1 MGQKFVPREVFVASS
16 YMAPVGRYNGRE
28 REALSFLE
36 MAEKAGEVFAGSR
49 LRRADIDAVV
59 VGCQN
64 PVAFSGVDNTAAKI
78 AGVLGISGAK
88 SVLID
93 TASSSGA
100 SALEYAYL
108 QIASG
113 RCDHVLALGIQKMSD
128 VPTAQA
134 TRIVAGV
141 IDRDEAEFGLT
152 MPACGALVARSLIE
166 RLKLSNEEWTAFS
179 ALLTQRSHRFA
190 ARNPDAHLNFEIPV
204 EEYYRQIVNG
214 KNYRYWWP
222 LRYHDFCPMSDG
234 VAAVLL
240 SATPHE
246 VIVSGVGSATDIPTI
261 ADRPY
266 FHSFPATVRAAAEA
280 YAMAG
285 IKEITKFA
293 GKIHV
298 NMHDPFNGFGPINMV
313 DLGFIPRRKIVE
325 GLLNDELTGIK
336 GSFPTNITGGLKGR
350 GHPLGATGMIQI
362 VENHRLITSGAF
374 QMGLAHSIGGPINNN
389 VVTLLERTSHYRNR
403 PRPEITNW
411 GLPHLGRLKPKRVNV
426 AELLAGQGEVEG
438 RFVAATTRFDF
449 KTGAPEMIIIIVSC
463 AAGGGR
469 FSFLFGVGGE
479 HYKAVVGLMP
489 GDQVSLER
497 SGEQILVNRI
507 PVRKFYQRTLN
518 GVVELAG
525 TGWKKLTG
533 AGAGSAAA
541 TGAGEAAV
549 TETVAG
555 AEVAAATGEEAVSGT
570 EVVAETGAETTAV
583 TKPGTVTGVAAD

>member
-1 MGQKFVPREVFVASS
+1 MICCDSVLIHSRVGGRWQELFQASGEGRPRRKGGIMGQAFLPREVYVASS
-16 YMAPVGRYNGRE
+16 FMAPVGRYNGRE

-36 MAEKAGEVFAGSR
+36 MAEMAGEVFNRSR
-49 LRRADIDAVV
+49 LRRADINAVV

-64 PVAFSGVDNTAAKI
+64 PVAFSGVDNTAAKV

-128 VPTAQA
+128 VPTSQA

-141 IDRDEAEFGLT
+141 IDRDEGEFGLT
-152 MPACGALVARSLIE
+152 MPACGALVARALIE
-166 RLKLSNEEWTAFS
+166 RLKLTMEEWTAFS
-179 ALLTQRSHRFA
+179 ALLTQRAHRFA
-190 ARNPDAHLNFEIPV
+190 AQNPDAHLNFEIPL
-204 EEYYRQIVNG
+204 EEYYRQIVSG

-285 IKEITKFA
+285 VKDITRFA
-293 GKIHV
+293 GRIHV
-298 NMHDPFNGFGPINMV
+298 NMHDPFNGFGPVNMV
-313 DLGFIPRRKIVE
+313 DLGFVPRNRMVE
-325 GLLNDELTGIK
+325 GLLNDELTGVG

-362 VENHRLITSGAF
+362 VENHQLITSGQF

-389 VVTLLERTSHYRNR
+389 VVTLLERTSHYRDR
-403 PRPEITNW
+403 PRPAVSPW
-411 GLPHLGRLKPKRVNV
+411 GLPPLGKMKPKKVNM
-426 AELLAGQGEVEG
+426 AELLAGRGEVEG
-438 RFVAATTRFDF
+438 RFVTATTRFHF
-449 KTGAPEMIIIIVSC
+449 KTGEPEAIVIIVSC

-469 FSFLFGVGGE
+469 FSFLFGIGGE
-479 HYKAVVGLMP
+479 HYQKVVRLAP
-489 GDQVSLER
+489 GDRVSLER
-497 SGEQILVNRI
+497 TGEEILLNHI

-518 GVVELAG
+518 GVLELAG
-525 TGWKKLTG
+525 SGWKKLTR
-533 AGAGSAAA
+533 
-541 TGAGEAAV
+541 TR
-549 TETVAG
+549 
-555 AEVAAATGEEAVSGT
+555 
-570 EVVAETGAETTAV
+570 
-583 TKPGTVTGVAAD
+583 

>member
-1 MGQKFVPREVFVASS
+1 MGTPSRRGSSVTQQFMPREVYVASS

-36 MAEKAGEVFAGSR
+36 MAEKAGELFAASR
-49 LRRADIDAVV
+49 LKRADIDAVV

-128 VPTAQA
+128 VSTGQA

-141 IDRDEAEFGLT
+141 IDRDEAEFGLS

-166 RLKLSNEEWTAFS
+166 KLKLSVEEWTAFS
-179 ALLTQRSHRFA
+179 ALLTQRAHRFA
-190 ARNPDAHLNFEIPV
+190 GRNPDAHLNFEIPL
-204 EEYYRQIVNG
+204 EEYYRQIATG

-234 VAAVLL
+234 VAGVLL

-285 IKEITKFA
+285 VKRITDFA

-313 DLGFIPRRKIVE
+313 DLGFVHRRRMVE
-325 GLLNDELTGIK
+325 GLLNDELTGEQ
-336 GSFPTNITGGLKGR
+336 GAFPTNITGGLKGR

-362 VENHRLITSGAF
+362 VENHRLITGGRF
-374 QMGLAHSIGGPINNN
+374 EMGLAHSIGGPINNN
-389 VVTLLERTSHYRNR
+389 VVTLLERTSHYRGR
-403 PRPEITNW
+403 PRPAITPW
-411 GLPHLGRLKPKRVNV
+411 GLPPLGRMKPKALNV
-426 AELLAGQGEVEG
+426 TELLNGAGEVEG

-449 KTGAPEMIIIIVSC
+449 KTGAPEGIVIIVSC
-463 AAGGGR
+463 LALGAR
-469 FSFLFGVGGE
+469 YSFLFGIGGE
-479 HYKAVVGLMP
+479 HYREVVQLRS
-489 GDQVSLER
+489 GDRVSLER
-497 SGEQILVNRI
+497 AGEEILVNRI
-507 PVRKFYQRTLN
+507 PVKRFYKRTVD
-518 GVVELAG
+518 GVLELAG
-525 TGWKKLTG
+525 SRWKKLTG
-533 AGAGSAAA
+533 NG
-541 TGAGEAAV
+541 
-549 TETVAG
+549 
-555 AEVAAATGEEAVSGT
+555 
-570 EVVAETGAETTAV
+570 
-583 TKPGTVTGVAAD
+583 